1 MNDTPRTD
9 AEVFLLFTT
18 GDDEGVTAK
27 FARKLERENAAL
39 REALEFAAKAHD
51 YEAATFELASRLYD
65 VSCVARAA
73 LARKEAQP

>member
-9 AEVFLLFTT
+9 AEVFLLFKT
-18 GDDEGVTAK
+18 GDDEGVTAE

-39 REALEFAAKAHD
+39 RDALDCIAGNHGERSPVTLTEAQE
-51 YEAATFELASRLYD
+51 E
-65 VSCVARAA
+65 ARAA